1 MAWRVLSEG
10 LASFFALHHLTPTSK
25 ISITHSPPST
35 TTKSKIMMRSNLVV
49 RRIASSI
56 AAKKQNL
63 LPVASLATANGNVT
77 HIPIYPMHHQERLL
91 SSAANNLGSIL
102 QREINEEEEAA
113 ADYSGGLPPDL
124 AELQRDVAANWTI
137 LEGIQGIGSDGE
149 TGSGATVRMFKK
161 TPGSNG
167 AKIGILFHCQDTEED
182 IPFDE
187 DAFLEDQAQD
197 DDEEEEPSQAVR
209 FGVTVSKGGKTV
221 VLQCRSGGDG
231 EISVE
236 GVTVRDGESED
247 ALLALAGGEN
257 LNAAKYQG
265 PEFTE
270 LAEDLQ
276 ESFQQ
281 YVVQE
286 CGVDED
292 VAAFIAMYADYREQA
307 EYVTWMKTAIDILD

>member
-1 MAWRVLSEG
+1 
-10 LASFFALHHLTPTSK
+10 
-25 ISITHSPPST
+25 
-35 TTKSKIMMRSNLVV
+35 MRSNLVV

-63 LPVASLATANGNVT
+63 LPVASLVTATGNV
-77 HIPIYPMHHQERLL
+77 IKPIYPMHQHQERLL

-113 ADYSGGLPPDL
+113 ADYSGELPPDL
-124 AELQRDVAANWTI
+124 AELQRDVAENWTI

-167 AKIGILFHCQDTEED
+167 AKIGIVFHCQDTEED

-197 DDEEEEPSQAVR
+197 DDDEEEPSQAVR

-276 ESFQQ
+276 ESFQE

>member
-1 MAWRVLSEG
+1 M
-10 LASFFALHHLTPTSK
+10 H
-25 ISITHSPPST
+25 
-35 TTKSKIMMRSNLVV
+35 
-49 RRIASSI
+49 
-56 AAKKQNL
+56 
-63 LPVASLATANGNVT
+63 
-77 HIPIYPMHHQERLL
+77 HHQERLL

-124 AELQRDVAANWTI
+124 AELQRDVAENWTI

-167 AKIGILFHCQDTEED
+167 AKIGIVFHCQDTEED

-197 DDEEEEPSQAVR
+197 DDEEEEPAQAVR

-247 ALLALAGGEN
+247 ALLALAGGES
-257 LNAAKYQG
+257 LNAALYQG

>member
-1 MAWRVLSEG
+1 M
-10 LASFFALHHLTPTSK
+10 H
-25 ISITHSPPST
+25 
-35 TTKSKIMMRSNLVV
+35 
-49 RRIASSI
+49 
-56 AAKKQNL
+56 
-63 LPVASLATANGNVT
+63 
-77 HIPIYPMHHQERLL
+77 HHQERLL

-124 AELQRDVAANWTI
+124 AELQRDVAENWTI

-161 TPGSNG
+161 TAGSNG
-167 AKIGILFHCQDTEED
+167 AKIGIVFHCQDTEED

-187 DAFLEDQAQD
+187 SSLFEDQGQD
-197 DDEEEEPSQAVR
+197 DDEEEPAQAVR

-236 GVTVRDGESED
+236 GVTMES
-247 ALLALAGGEN
+247 
-257 LNAAKYQG
+257 QRM
-265 PEFTE
+265 PFWHW
-270 LAEDLQ
+270 LQ
-276 ESFQQ
+276 ESFQH
-281 YVVQE
+281 YVEQE